1 MKLSWTLLPVL
12 VGTGGLVAVAVGGAG
27 VLVGTAVGGTA
38 VLVGLSVAVGEGS
51 GVEGSGVG
59 VEVGIWAGAITCAGA
74 RVVCSAEWKPTTFPG
89 PSPC

>member
-1 MKLSWTLLPVL
+1 MKLSFTLLPVL
-12 VGTGGLVAVAVGGAG
+12 VGAGGLVAVGGGG

-59 VEVGIWAGAITCAGA
+59 VEVGI
-74 RVVCSAEWKPTTFPG
+74 
-89 PSPC
+89 